1 MGAMSFVLAHDVAR
15 ERAMQAVQ
23 AAPMGFSVRV
33 AEPTRSVEQNAALW
47 PLLDA
52 FSVQKQWPVNGA
64 LMTLSAEEW
73 KDLLSASFAQEQ
85 MRMSP
90 LVGGPGMVMLGLRT
104 SGMGKKRFSE
114 FLEFIHAIAADL
126 GVDLDA

>member
-1 MGAMSFVLAHDVAR
+1 MGSMSFVLAHDVAR
-15 ERAMQAVQ
+15 ERALQAVQ
-23 AAPMGFSVRV
+23 AAPHGFSVRV
-33 AEPTRSVEQNAALW
+33 AEPTRTVEQNAALW

-52 FSVQKQWPVNGA
+52 FSTQKQWPVNGA

-90 LVGGPGMVMLGLRT
+90 LVGGPGMVVLGLRT

-114 FLEFIHAIAADL
+114 FLEFIHSIAADL
-126 GVDLDA
+126 GVDVDA

>member
-1 MGAMSFVLAHDVAR
+1 MGSMSFVLAHDVAR
-15 ERAMQAVQ
+15 ERALQAVQ

-114 FLEFIHAIAADL
+114 FLEFIHSMAVEL
-126 GVDLDA
+126 GVDTDA